1 VKVREVIRLLTAEG
15 WVLDRQRGSHRQ
27 FRHPTRPGTVTVAG
41 KPSLDVLPKTLAN
54 ILRQAGPKG
63 RKA

>member
-54 ILRQAGPKG
+54 ILKQAGLKG